1 MKDDEM
7 NQTKHNNRLATLYNE
22 QNGQRYISE
31 EELQIYEMVGYFED
45 DEDWLSFIKERKA
58 QSLDY
63 ARPLNL
69 NLMASGLKC
78 AAGMDELTQR
88 IQTNTNKRIYKTTRL
103 QMNCLLA
110 NLFFNYEQA
119 SNLWAVVSRAH
130 DAALIKK
137 YNPMRLNNET
147 VSGLCDA
154 LADIQLL
161 EKEIGYRETSKGKK
175 DGCLTRIRATES
187 LINLLKQH
195 GWGHNILHYHPNTTP
210 VVLKVKPDG
219 KKTSKPVDYQDNEMT
234 RASCELLWDYHHF
247 LRQREILLPTALG
260 DMVPDLIFMRQIFSN
275 NSWAEGGRLFGGAYQ
290 QLSEEE
296 RERITIDGERVVEV
310 DIASC
315 HATMAFAEAG
325 IDWHRNSNQDIY
337 QRDHLS
343 KWPRNVI
350 KRAFNIAINAENEK
364 KATSALTHADNKEAW
379 FCNQK
384 DLKTPGWQRILLD
397 EIKDAFPE
405 IKHLLFKRR
414 GMHYMWQEGEI
425 GLRIIEDC
433 MKRGIPVLTL
443 HDSFIALKQHEA
455 TLRAIISDAFETVV
469 GVSCH
474 LK

>member
-1 MKDDEM
+1 MK
-7 NQTKHNNRLATLYNE
+7 NTKHYKIPLPL
-22 QNGQRYISE
+22 QNIHNCRRYISE
-31 EELQIYEMVGYFED
+31 DEIRFYNDIGYFED
-45 DEDWLSFIKERKA
+45 DEDWLSFIRERKA

-63 ARPLNL
+63 AVPLNL
-69 NLMASGLKC
+69 NLIASGLKC
-78 AAGMDELTQR
+78 ASGMNELTHR
-88 IQTNTNKRIYKTTRL
+88 IQTHTNKRIYKTTRL

-110 NLFFNYEQA
+110 NLFFNYAQA
-119 SNLWAVVSRAH
+119 TNRWAIVSRAH
-130 DAALIKK
+130 DAAIIEK
-137 YNPMRLNNET
+137 YNPIRLNNET
-147 VSGLCDA
+147 VAGLCDE
-154 LADIQLL
+154 LADLQLL

-175 DGCLTRIRATES
+175 DGCMTRVRATEG
-187 LINLLKQH
+187 LIYLLKQH
-195 GWGHNILHYHPNTTP
+195 GWQHSILHYHPNTTP
-210 VVLKVKPDG
+210 VVMKAKPEG
-219 KKTSKPVDYQDNEMT
+219 RKTSKPVDYQDNEMT
-234 RASCELLWDYHHF
+234 RASFELLWDYHHF
-247 LRQREILLPTALG
+247 LRTHEILLPTALV

-296 RERITIDGERVVEV
+296 RERITIDGEQVIEV

-325 IDWHRNSNQDIY
+325 IDWHRHSNQDIY

-364 KATSALTHADNKEAW
+364 KAASALTNEDNKDGW
-379 FCNQK
+379 FRNYK
-384 DLKTPGWQRILLD
+384 DLKTPGWQRSLLD
-397 EIKDAFPE
+397 EIKDAYPE

-414 GMHYMWQEGEI
+414 GMHFMRQEGEI
-425 GLRIIEDC
+425 GLHIIEDC

-443 HDSFIALKQHEA
+443 HDSFIAPKQQEA
-455 TLRAIISDAFETVV
+455 TLRAVISDAFETVV